1 MRWRKRK
8 RDLCMRASRRPN
20 ASTCMYIQTQEH
32 ISTLMRAC
40 LHKYVLT
47 SLVQTVNIF
56 KLSYHIQNDQLEIT
70 KEEAQRRYRHV
81 SIKRMISK
89 IADIGLGG
97 ATGKEKRGMER
108 TNKEKGIQ

>member
-1 MRWRKRK
+1 MQA
-8 RDLCMRASRRPN
+8 RACTSKHRN
-20 ASTCMYIQTQEH
+20 TQAH
-32 ISTLMRAC
+32 SCVHVCIST
-40 LHKYVLT
+40 Y
-47 SLVQTVNIF
+47 SVNIF

-97 ATGKEKRGMER
+97 TTGKEKRGMER

>member
-1 MRWRKRK
+1 
-8 RDLCMRASRRPN
+8 
-20 ASTCMYIQTQEH
+20 MYIQTQEH

-97 ATGKEKRGMER
+97 TTGKEREGWRELIKKRAYSDVV
-108 TNKEKGIQ
+108 